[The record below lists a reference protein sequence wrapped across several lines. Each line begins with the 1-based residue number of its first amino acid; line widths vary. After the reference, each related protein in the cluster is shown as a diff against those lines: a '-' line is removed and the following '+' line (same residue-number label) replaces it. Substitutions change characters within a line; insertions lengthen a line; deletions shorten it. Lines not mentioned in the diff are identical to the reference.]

1 MSSNSELECMGQD
14 EYYRR
19 NVLLHFTLENYTTFT
34 SVAQY
39 ESTTSSLLEIRAK
52 NKEVKEETVR

>member
-19 NVLLHFTLENYTTFT
+19 NVLLHFTLEDYTTFT

-39 ESTTSSLLEIRAK
+39 ESTTSSLLES
-52 NKEVKEETVR
+52 EE